1 MQGIGTIL
9 NRRKPYDL
17 RFLRLKIIVQ
27 QILEASQNIFIH
39 MAASNKLPVIKPN
52 AIIQE
57 QFYIIYNQCLAMLID
72 SMLQFRL
79 YIMKTIENYFSFLFR
94 QMKRLIRFIRKESIV
109 LHLAYKRSTPYQIR
123 VEQKSP
129 ALRLSLIHIYLFYSH
144 RYDGITPIDE
154 TMQALVDIV
163 RQGKALYIGLSK
175 YPVDKLL
182 YALNY
187 LHDAGVPCLAYQ
199 DRYNMF
205 DRHIEKEHLQIC
217 MEKGIGVVAFSPLA
231 QGILSSK
238 YLNGIPADSRAARPE
253 GYLKQSDVT
262 PDKIA
267 KVARLRPIAEQRGQ
281 SISQLAIAWILR
293 RKEIGSVIIGARNLD
308 QLKDSLHA
316 VDNLSLI
323 HILSSFGQSSR
334 HKEEF
339 SRNENK
345 APKKHTMYIPAT
357 VLHPAPNLWHSP
369 RHAVDRNTDDTPLL

>member
-1 MQGIGTIL
+1 MEYKPQPDRYTNGMLYRRCGDSGI
-9 NRRKPYDL
+9 
-17 RFLRLKIIVQ
+17 Q
-27 QILEASQNIFIH
+27 
-39 MAASNKLPVIKPN
+39 LPVISLGFWHN
-52 AIIQE
+52 FGNTDCYATGLE
-57 QFYIIYNQCLAMLID
+57 LVEYAFDHGVCHFDLANNYGPPAGSAEENFGRMMKQSFTAHRDEMFITSKAGHEMWPGPYGGCSSRKNLMASID
-72 SMLQFRL
+72 QSL
-79 YIMKTIENYFSFLFR
+79 
-94 QMKRLIRFIRKESIV
+94 KRMNLDYV
-109 LHLAYKRSTPYQIR
+109 D
-123 VEQKSP
+123 
-129 ALRLSLIHIYLFYSH
+129 LFYSH

-175 YPVDKLL
+175 YPGDKLL

-316 VDNLSLI
+316 VDNLSLSPSEI
-323 HILSSFGQSSR
+323 ELIENIL
-334 HKEEF
+334 K
-339 SRNENK
+339 
-345 APKKHTMYIPAT
+345 
-357 VLHPAPNLWHSP
+357 
-369 RHAVDRNTDDTPLL
+369 

>member
-1 MQGIGTIL
+1 MELVEYAFDHGVCHFDLANNYGPPAGSAEENFGRMMKQSFAAHRDEMFITSKAGHEMWPGPYGGCSS
-9 NRRKPYDL
+9 RKNL
-17 RFLRLKIIVQ
+17 M
-27 QILEASQNIFIH
+27 AS
-39 MAASNKLPVIKPN
+39 V
-52 AIIQE
+52 
-57 QFYIIYNQCLAMLID
+57 D
-72 SMLQFRL
+72 
-79 YIMKTIENYFSFLFR
+79 
-94 QMKRLIRFIRKESIV
+94 
-109 LHLAYKRSTPYQIR
+109 
-123 VEQKSP
+123 
-129 ALRLSLIHIYLFYSH
+129 LFYSH

-316 VDNLSLI
+316 VDNLSLSPSEI
-323 HILSSFGQSSR
+323 ELIENIL
-334 HKEEF
+334 K
-339 SRNENK
+339 
-345 APKKHTMYIPAT
+345 
-357 VLHPAPNLWHSP
+357 
-369 RHAVDRNTDDTPLL
+369 

>member
-1 MQGIGTIL
+1 MASIDQS
-9 NRRKPYDL
+9 
-17 RFLRLKIIVQ
+17 LKRMNLDYV
-27 QILEASQNIFIH
+27 
-39 MAASNKLPVIKPN
+39 
-52 AIIQE
+52 
-57 QFYIIYNQCLAMLID
+57 D
-72 SMLQFRL
+72 
-79 YIMKTIENYFSFLFR
+79 
-94 QMKRLIRFIRKESIV
+94 
-109 LHLAYKRSTPYQIR
+109 
-123 VEQKSP
+123 
-129 ALRLSLIHIYLFYSH
+129 LFYSH

-187 LHDAGVPCLAYQ
+187 LHEAGVPCLAYQ

-267 KVARLRPIAEQRGQ
+267 KVTRLRPIAEQRGQ

-308 QLKDSLHA
+308 QLKNSLHA
-316 VDNLSLI
+316 VDNLSLSPSEI
-323 HILSSFGQSSR
+323 ELIENIL
-334 HKEEF
+334 K
-339 SRNENK
+339 
-345 APKKHTMYIPAT
+345 
-357 VLHPAPNLWHSP
+357 
-369 RHAVDRNTDDTPLL
+369 